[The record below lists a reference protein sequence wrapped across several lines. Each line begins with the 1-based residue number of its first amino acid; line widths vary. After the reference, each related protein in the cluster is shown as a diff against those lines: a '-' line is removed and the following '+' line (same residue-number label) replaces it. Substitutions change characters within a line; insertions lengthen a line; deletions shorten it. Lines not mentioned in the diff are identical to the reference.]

1 MVGLVISPFVLQV
14 SREYEDW
21 SALPFDAKQMTI
33 LEFMQWYF
41 GEGLGCLFQLEHEEA
56 RC

>member
-21 SALPFDAKQMTI
+21 SALPFDAKQMSI